1 MHPFSWSN
9 LIRFLLVIV
18 MGVFYCRVTGEMVL
32 SSKNPGFI
40 FIGVGKCVSYRRK
53 ELLMHRRGREDN
65 LKLNSCKHIVQK
77 QLCIISYFN
86 I

>member
-32 SSKNPGFI
+32 SSKNQALSLLGLGNVCRI
-40 FIGVGKCVSYRRK
+40 AARNCSCIG
-53 ELLMHRRGREDN
+53 EDVRTTSN
-65 LKLNSCKHIVQK
+65 
-77 QLCIISYFN
+77 
-86 I
+86 